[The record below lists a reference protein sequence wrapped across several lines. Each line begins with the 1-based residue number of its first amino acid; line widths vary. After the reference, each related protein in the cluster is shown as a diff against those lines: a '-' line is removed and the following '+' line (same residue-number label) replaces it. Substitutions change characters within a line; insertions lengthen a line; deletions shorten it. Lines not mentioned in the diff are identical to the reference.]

1 MKKIE
6 VNLGV
11 GLNMFFPEPVTI
23 VIEDEVNEEPVKK
36 RGRKPNVKKENDIEK
51 E

>member
-23 VIEDEVNEEPVKK
+23 IIEDEVNEEPVKK
-36 RGRKPNVKKENDIEK
+36 RGRKPKVNKEIEIEK

>member
-6 VNLGV
+6 VNLGI

-23 VIEDEVNEEPVKK
+23 VIENEVNDEELKT
-36 RGRKPNVKKENDIEK
+36 EDIEK
-51 E
+51 K

>member
-23 VIEDEVNEEPVKK
+23 IIEDDVNEEPVKK
-36 RGRKPNVKKENDIEK
+36 RGRKPKVKKEIDIEK